1 MSELSERDSAGR
13 RRIVA
18 PLDDTVVTSLRA
30 GDRVLISGVLYT
42 ARDAAHKRMADAL
55 ARGETL
61 PFELRGQ
68 TIYYVG
74 PTPAKPGDPIGSAG
88 PTTSERMDAYTP
100 ALLERGLN
108 GMIGKGY
115 RDRSVIE
122 AMIRHRAVYFG
133 AVGGAGATIARSVRA
148 VETVAYEDLGT
159 ESVKRL
165 VVSDFPA
172 IVLIDCE
179 GNDWYRLAQNQYRE
193 PD

>member
-1 MSELSERDSAGR
+1 
-13 RRIVA
+13 
-18 PLDDTVVTSLRA
+18 
-30 GDRVLISGVLYT
+30 
-42 ARDAAHKRMADAL
+42 MADAL